1 MHNGRINSAFENA
14 SSAEGS
20 DSESLG
26 SLVNPTSISALIEDL
41 ENREG
46 NGKTSSESNPENYD
60 DLIRNEFIRPW
71 SFENFVACEPTVE
84 STHDSNSNTDI
95 LISELKEQLEDEEF
109 LNSELAKKNISLEEE
124 IKRLKVQLEDEETS
138 KNNFQ
143 QELEEMQED
152 LKGIAKKLQEEEET
166 NKELQNDKN
175 ELLRVLEE
183 SRNIRVRLQGKLRQL
198 REDKADQSEL
208 IRQMEVQIQDLQKQL
223 RVSNDV
229 RAAPEEKRGECE
241 EVYDDVYEEVYEEA
255 YEGQNDERFQMQTDD
270 LQNDQQQNRCKLCCL
285 IS

>member
-1 MHNGRINSAFENA
+1 MHNGRVNSAFENA
-14 SSAEGS
+14 SSAESS

-41 ENREG
+41 ENQAD
-46 NGKTSSESNPENYD
+46 GKTSNETRSSKSVQ
-60 DLIRNEFIRPW
+60 RNQHSDMRK
-71 SFENFVACEPTVE
+71 
-84 STHDSNSNTDI
+84 
-95 LISELKEQLEDEEF
+95 LKQQLEDEEF
-109 LNSELAKKNISLEEE
+109 LNSELAKKNNSLEEE
-124 IKRLKVQLEDEETS
+124 MKRLKVHLEDEKTL

-143 QELEEMQED
+143 LQLEEMQNVKDAIEIR
-152 LKGIAKKLQEEEET
+152 LKDEQEALNGIAQKLQEEKET
-166 NKELQNDKN
+166 SKEHQNDKN
-175 ELLRVLEE
+175 ELLRLLEE

-198 REDKADQSEL
+198 REDKADQSEQ

-223 RVSNDV
+223 RASNDA

-255 YEGQNDERFQMQTDD
+255 YEGQNDEFQMQTDD

>member
-20 DSESLG
+20 DSDSESLG
-26 SLVNPTSISALIEDL
+26 SLVNPTSISVLIEDL
-41 ENREG
+41 ENQAR
-46 NGKTSSESNPENYD
+46 NGKTSCKTRSSKYGQRD
-60 DLIRNEFIRPW
+60 QHSDMRK
-71 SFENFVACEPTVE
+71 
-84 STHDSNSNTDI
+84 
-95 LISELKEQLEDEEF
+95 LKEQLEDEEF

-152 LKGIAKKLQEEEET
+152 LNGIAKKLQEEKET
-166 NKELQNDKN
+166 SKEHQNDKN

-198 REDKADQSEL
+198 REDKADQSEQ

-223 RVSNDV
+223 RVSNDA
-229 RAAPEEKRGECE
+229 RAALEKKKGECE